1 MDCLFELKMGIT
13 DTIALL
19 ALLAVGLSAFYAH
32 WSWRE
37 SKKANNIS
45 LLGHKKEIY
54 DAFYELKMHMTQN
67 AQFAELGEVSKFY
80 YHQKNAKIYLPS
92 DLAEDIE
99 KYYDACFWISDIHRR
114 DGGLTE
120 ENAADFKPH
129 IYNEKQ
135 LAPKIE
141 KALVRLLHEVGT

>member
-1 MDCLFELKMGIT
+1 
-13 DTIALL
+13 
-19 ALLAVGLSAFYAH
+19 
-32 WSWRE
+32 
-37 SKKANNIS
+37 
-45 LLGHKKEIY
+45 
-54 DAFYELKMHMTQN
+54 MTQK

-114 DGGLTE
+114 DGGLTK
-120 ENAADFKPH
+120 ENGADFKPH
-129 IYNEKQ
+129 ICNEKQ

-141 KALVRLLHEVGT
+141 KALVRLLQEVGT